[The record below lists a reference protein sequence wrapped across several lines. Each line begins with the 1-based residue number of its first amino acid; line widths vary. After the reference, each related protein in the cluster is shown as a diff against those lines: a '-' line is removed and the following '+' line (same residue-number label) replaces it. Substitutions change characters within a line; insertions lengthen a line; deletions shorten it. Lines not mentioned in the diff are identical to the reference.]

1 MMTVMTAMIPV
12 ARAAATS
19 AKAVKAMAAPAHATA
34 VMSDKLSGR
43 FSCQLSGCETTWD
56 RSRRE
61 AKIGLQRGHRKAHD
75 RRAALPVLPKG
86 SLSAPT
92 GPATRGP
99 LLKLG
104 HGRSLI

>member
-1 MMTVMTAMIPV
+1 MAGTVVTMMTVMTAMIPV

-19 AKAVKAMAAPAHATA
+19 AKAVKAMTASTEAMAAPAHATA

-61 AKIGLQRGHRKAHD
+61 AK
-75 RRAALPVLPKG
+75 
-86 SLSAPT
+86 
-92 GPATRGP
+92 
-99 LLKLG
+99 
-104 HGRSLI
+104 